1 MPNPFDAGLMTTG
14 YASARPPVHPH
25 VIEAVRAR
33 LGRAEPFARALDVGC
48 GAGLSARA
56 LGVLARQVVGL
67 DPVESMLRHGAVVAP
82 KAQFIAAS
90 AEALPL
96 RDACCNLIAA
106 AGSLNYVDL
115 DKFFPEARRVLK
127 PGGILLVYD
136 FAAGRSFRDSP
147 DLDAWFDR
155 FRERYPA
162 PASEARPLNPGILGG
177 LNSGFALRAHADFE
191 IAISL
196 EPGFYVNYMMTET
209 NVAAA
214 IRRGTDEDSIRLW
227 CAESLSAFWRG
238 GARDV
243 LFRGYYACLA
253 PK

>member
-1 MPNPFDAGLMTTG
+1 MPNPFAAGLMTAG

-33 LGRAEPFARALDVGC
+33 LGRGAPFARALDVGC

-56 LGVLARQVVGL
+56 LGGLASQVVGIE
-67 DPVESMLRHGAVVAP
+67 PVESMLRFGAAIAP
-82 KAQFIAAS
+82 EAQFISAS

-96 RDACCNLIAA
+96 RNACCDLVAA

-127 PGGILLVYD
+127 PGGMLLVYD

-147 DLDAWFDR
+147 DLDSWFER

-162 PASEARPLNPGILGG
+162 PASEARPLDPGILGG
-177 LNSGFALRAHADFE
+177 LDSGFAIREHANFE
-191 IAISL
+191 IAIAL
-196 EPGFYVNYMMTET
+196 DPDFYVDYMMTET

-214 IRRGTDEDSIRLW
+214 IRQGTEEDSIRLW
-227 CAESLSAFWRG
+227 CAESLSAFWRS
-238 GARDV
+238 GARAV

-253 PK
+253 PM